1 MGERLPTN
9 PIRRIGEFAPWWIK
23 CRDCGDLAVMSPDW
37 GKRSGECK
45 CKNCGALYKIP
56 INRNYARQVVDLP
69 LWLKASFRENVFW
82 AVNGEHLD
90 YLEQVVGAILRER
103 PILNGKRE
111 SFTTS
116 MPFNLPS
123 WILSAKNRP
132 GLLRLIKKPRK
143 TIPGEMLK
151 GK

>member
-37 GKRSGECK
+37 GKRSCECK

-69 LWLKASFRENVFW
+69 LWLKASFRENVLW
-82 AVNGEHLD
+82 AVKGEHLD

-116 MPFNLPS
+116 TPFNLPS

>member
-9 PIRRIGEFAPWWIK
+9 SIRRIGEFAPWWIK

-37 GKRSGECK
+37 GKRSCECK

-56 INRNYARQVVDLP
+56 INRNYAGQVVDLP
-69 LWLKASFRENVFW
+69 LWLKASFRENVLW

-90 YLEQVVGAILRER
+90 YLEQVVGATLRER
-103 PILNGKRE
+103 PILNGKRQ
-111 SFTTS
+111 SFTTA

-123 WILSAKNRP
+123 WILSAKNRAGP
-132 GLLRLIKKPRK
+132 AP
-143 TIPGEMLK
+143 PN
-151 GK
+151 

>member
-37 GKRSGECK
+37 GKRSGQCK

-69 LWLKASFRENVFW
+69 LWLKASFRENVLW

-90 YLEQVVGAILRER
+90 YLEQVVGATLRER
-103 PILNGKRE
+103 PILNSIFCHLHAVQSSKLDSVCQE
-111 SFTTS
+111 S
-116 MPFNLPS
+116 
-123 WILSAKNRP
+123 A
-132 GLLRLIKKPRK
+132 GLAP
-143 TIPGEMLK
+143 PN
-151 GK
+151 